1 MLKYFLTFVLDF
13 LKKLFSICQKIISYV
28 PNNNFSYT
36 QLSFVFLLQIDSC
49 LDHDDT
55 NPFSLFF
62 FRKIFISLKP
72 FFAFFLFLLHKDF
85 GTFHVLFF
93 NFSFFCFFFWIT
105 FINYFYICIQKN
117 INIFLIVCY

>member
-36 QLSFVFLLQIDSC
+36 QLSFVFLLQIDSY

-55 NPFSLFF
+55 DPFSLFF
-62 FRKIFISLKP
+62 FRKIFISLSNLFLP
-72 FFAFFLFLLHKDF
+72 FFFFFFTKILAPFTSFFLTFL
-85 GTFHVLFF
+85 
-93 NFSFFCFFFWIT
+93 CFFWIN
-105 FINYFYICIQKN
+105 FINHFYICIQKS
-117 INIFLIVCY
+117 IKIFLIVCY